1 MGDTLPNPRPELCR
15 VLRSALSMIA
25 VILTAAGCGGM
36 GRNDSS
42 QGVQLY
48 QQGNYL
54 GAVNHFQQALAR
66 QPGNPDCF
74 YNLGATYHQQ
84 AKVFGNA
91 ADRQVAEQYYHLCLA
106 RNPDHV
112 ACERA
117 LAVLLVEDGRSPEAL
132 SNLQQWSASR
142 PGNAQPHIELA
153 RLAEEHGDRRE
164 AENQLIDALKIDP
177 NNSRALVA
185 LGQLRE
191 SAGDPSQAVANYTR
205 ALAIDPGQPAV
216 SARVASIQSSQAGGT
231 RTAALPP
238 ATAPQ
243 PEVPAA
249 AVSGDSS
256 WGPGR

>member
-1 MGDTLPNPRPELCR
+1 MCARASLIVPLFL
-15 VLRSALSMIA
+15 VA
-25 VILTAAGCGGM
+25 AAGCGGM

-54 GAVNHFQQALAR
+54 GAVNHFQEALAR

-84 AKVFGNA
+84 AKVFGNT

-112 ACERA
+112 ACQRA
-117 LAVLLVEDGRSPEAL
+117 LAVLLVEDGRSEEAVT
-132 SNLQQWSASR
+132 NLQQWAASR
-142 PGNAQPHIELA
+142 PGNPQPHIELA

-164 AENQLIDALKIDP
+164 AENQLIDALRLDP
-177 NNSRALVA
+177 NNTRALVA

-191 SAGDPSQAVANYTR
+191 SAGDPAQAMANYTR
-205 ALAIDPGQPAV
+205 ALTIDPQQPAL
-216 SARVASIQSSQAGGT
+216 SARVAGLQGGQT
-231 RTAALPP
+231 GAVRTAALPP
-238 ATAPQ
+238 GTVVP
-243 PEVPAA
+243 PPPAA
-249 AVSGDSS
+249 PAANGASS

>member
-1 MGDTLPNPRPELCR
+1 
-15 VLRSALSMIA
+15 
-25 VILTAAGCGGM
+25 M

-112 ACERA
+112 ACQRA
-117 LAVLLVEDGRSPEAL
+117 LAVLLVEDDRGQEAV
-132 SNLQQWSASR
+132 SNLQQWAASR
-142 PGNAQPHIELA
+142 PGNPQPHIELA
-153 RLAEEHGDRRE
+153 RLAEEYGDRRE

-177 NNSRALVA
+177 NNARALVA
-185 LGQLRE
+185 IGQLRE
-191 SAGDPSQAVANYTR
+191 AAGDPAQAVANYTR
-205 ALAIDPGQPAV
+205 SLAINPGQPAV
-216 SARVASIQSSQAGGT
+216 SARVAALQSGQSGGA

-238 ATAPQ
+238 PTTGQ
-243 PEVPAA
+243 VPVQAA
-249 AVSGDSS
+249 AAGGDSS